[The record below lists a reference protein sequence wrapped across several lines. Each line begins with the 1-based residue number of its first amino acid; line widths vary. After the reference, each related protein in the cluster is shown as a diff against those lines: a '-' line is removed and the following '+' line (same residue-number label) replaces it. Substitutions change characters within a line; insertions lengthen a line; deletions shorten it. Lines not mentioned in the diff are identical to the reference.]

1 MSIGVSAENAV
12 MVGDNLSRDIKG
24 AQQIGMKGIWINRS
38 SKAFSEDICLPDA
51 QIFSLSEL
59 L

>member
-1 MSIGVSAENAV
+1 MLNK
-12 MVGDNLSRDIKG
+12 LRKLL

-38 SKAFSEDICLPDA
+38 SKAFSEDICIPDA